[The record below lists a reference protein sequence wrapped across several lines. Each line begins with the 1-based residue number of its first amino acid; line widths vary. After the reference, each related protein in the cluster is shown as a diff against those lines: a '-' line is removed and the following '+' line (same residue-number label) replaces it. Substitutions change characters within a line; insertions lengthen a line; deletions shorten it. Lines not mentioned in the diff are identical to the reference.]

1 MFCVWIGAWNE
12 EKFNL
17 HFICGISLVCYV
29 HFNTVSCK
37 TFFWSVDLLDFYT
50 LHERFFFLPEAFNK
64 CKSGQFLA
72 VSVAGVIIFFWCV
85 LIESCFLPC
94 LGLLAIWRW
103 NQRLKSTAGCNHLD
117 NWDIWE
123 DEMLQWGE
131 PWAFEDSVCTGS
143 LQTPEE
149 ARPVPSCEHLCPSV
163 LVWPKHWQEWRG
175 GENKVTLVG
184 HILPQ

>member
-1 MFCVWIGAWNE
+1 MQIW
-12 EKFNL
+12 
-17 HFICGISLVCYV
+17 
-29 HFNTVSCK
+29 TVSCCVSSRCDY
-37 TFFWSVDLLDFYT
+37 FF
-50 LHERFFFLPEAFNK
+50 
-64 CKSGQFLA
+64 
-72 VSVAGVIIFFWCV
+72 FFWCV

-94 LGLLAIWRW
+94 LGLLSIWRW
-103 NQRLKSTAGCNHLD
+103 NQWLKSTAGCNHLD

-123 DEMLQWGE
+123 DEVLQWGE

-175 GENKVTLVG
+175 GKTKVIPVG
-184 HILPQ
+184 HILPQYHFCLPSVDTSKVDTSVKFVWLEFILIHETSNTHCSVNCINEKMEKTLI